1 MNGYQAPEFSTLAL
15 PHQTSQKPESKAVPT
30 LYENCAMGEGDCP

>member
-1 MNGYQAPEFSTLAL
+1 MKLPEFSTLAL
-15 PHQTSQKPESKAVPT
+15 LQTSQKPESKAVPT